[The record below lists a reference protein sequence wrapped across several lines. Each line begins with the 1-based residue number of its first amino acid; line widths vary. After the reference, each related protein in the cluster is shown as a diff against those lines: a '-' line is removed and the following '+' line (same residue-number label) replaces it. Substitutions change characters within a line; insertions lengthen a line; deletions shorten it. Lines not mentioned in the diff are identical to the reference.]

1 MIIIQVHWPV
11 TMLIDVT
18 GATVN
23 RMKDER
29 RKIKDEWKVRKGK
42 RKKKKKEDGK
52 GIKREFRCLDEFF
65 NLFCQTENSST
76 GKTH

>member
-42 RKKKKKEDGK
+42 RKKKKK
-52 GIKREFRCLDEFF
+52 KRTVKE
-65 NLFCQTENSST
+65 
-76 GKTH
+76 